1 LKHPLIRREN
11 GRTDPIAGRKMR
23 YRAGIEIP
31 LTVSIG
37 IVECQL
43 QDDSLTAVLTRVD
56 SALYEAKRTGRN
68 RAYCAHKEA
77 AGTEG

>member
-1 LKHPLIRREN
+1 
-11 GRTDPIAGRKMR
+11 MR